1 MIIVSLLKDLGCPE
15 NIISMYSNFTI
26 PITLV
31 LVALL
36 GLIAFFG
43 YRIFKYAVK
52 VVVAVSFAVLGN
64 FFVLDFI
71 RDFISPMLPESFSVA
86 AISGLIFALIGLV
99 LSIFCYSF
107 VLFLVGGGLS
117 YMFSGYILGFIGTFV
132 TIPEFLLEGI
142 GFIVVSVLIAL
153 VAGLLFMC
161 CFKIIYIILT
171 SIGSL
176 AIAFALV
183 LLAVIPSASM
193 PLVGIALGLGA
204 AVGIIALF
212 LQFKADSKI
221 RLIRL

>member
-1 MIIVSLLKDLGCPE
+1 MIIVSILKNLGCPE
-15 NIISMYSNFTI
+15 NIISIYSNFTI

-31 LVALL
+31 LIALL

-52 VVVAVSFAVLGN
+52 VIVAVSFAVLGN
-64 FFVLDFI
+64 FFVLDSI
-71 RDFISPMLPESFSVA
+71 KAFISPVIPETFSVA
-86 AISGLIFALIGLV
+86 AISGLIFAIIGLV

-117 YMFSGYILGFIGTFV
+117 YMFAGSILGFIGNFV
-132 TIPEFLLEGI
+132 VIPEILLEGV

-153 VAGLLFMC
+153 VSGLLFMC
-161 CFKIIYIILT
+161 LFKLIYILLT

-176 AIAFALV
+176 ALAFALV
-183 LLAVIPSASM
+183 LLAVMPSADM
-193 PLVGIALGLGA
+193 TLICIALAIGA
-204 AVGIIALF
+204 IVGVIAMLR
-212 LQFKADSKI
+212 QFKADEKI